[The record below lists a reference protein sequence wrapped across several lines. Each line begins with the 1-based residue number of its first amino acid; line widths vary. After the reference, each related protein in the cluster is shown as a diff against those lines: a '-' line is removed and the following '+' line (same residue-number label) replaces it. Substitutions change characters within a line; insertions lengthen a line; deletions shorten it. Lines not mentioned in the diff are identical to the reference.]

1 MTSST
6 RPTYT
11 VIPEEYLVLEQSFG
25 PHDLVEDVFAH
36 VGVHGAQRV
45 VEEEDVVVAVDRPRQ
60 TDPLLLTPAQ
70 VDALDTEQR
79 APTSTTQLQ
88 LTPTQVDA
96 LDTDRTDYRA
106 PTSTTTT
113 TQLQLPPTQ
122 VDALDTE
129 QRAPTSTTQL
139 QLTPHSG

>member
-1 MTSST
+1 M
-6 RPTYT
+6 
-11 VIPEEYLVLEQSFG
+11 LEQSFG

-79 APTSTTQLQ
+79 APTSTTQLHSYNSCPP
-88 LTPTQVDA
+88 LRLMPWTQNINNYNNTA
-96 LDTDRTDYRA
+96 TTDPR
-106 PTSTTTT
+106 
-113 TQLQLPPTQ
+113 
-122 VDALDTE
+122 
-129 QRAPTSTTQL
+129 
-139 QLTPHSG
+139 SG